1 MKENIS
7 CPIRE
12 AVRLVLILSI
22 LFLPISTVCAQR
34 RVIRIPG
41 PDLAFDAVQFVSGEG
56 GDAASTYGSPVPGAA
71 AVKHKW
77 NTTYSSRFTV
87 SGLASETDATN
98 GNCTL
103 YDNGTFNYHEDEH
116 GMDRNYTGTYVD
128 SGTTGNKIQCI
139 LDSNGLQEYTNM
151 LRRWTRDMAREKG
164 VVSRNISLS
173 FTSVRTSK
181 VIISKTTG
189 IPGKAKVALKGTINA
204 YFDGTYTTRKF
215 VFATQI
221 TFESAPEQY
230 TLSVLKSGTG
240 SGMVTGTGITCG
252 SDCSEAFPGGTSVT
266 LTAAASSGSS
276 FTGWSGCDST
286 SGTTCTVTMTRNTT
300 ATAAFTASPPSCTLS
315 VNKSGAGSG
324 MVTGTGITCGSDCS
338 EAFPGGTSVT
348 LTAAASSGSSFSG
361 WSGCDSASGTT
372 CTVTMTQSR
381 TVTATFAP
389 NYTLT
394 IQKSGIG
401 SGTIIS
407 SPPGINCG
415 GVCSGNYASG
425 TQVTLT
431 ATPGSGLTF
440 TNWTGCDSINGNTC
454 TVTMTRNRTVN
465 ATFIVCTPRDSCH
478 VFAGYNPQTGCVFRD
493 QRTVL
498 DMSPPLQRFSLESPD
513 GRVNLYYDTEC
524 FPWVGNYFQG
534 NEPADNYCGPTAGMN
549 LLDWYGAPSTYDHL
563 GDEMNTNDW
572 ISTPEALK
580 ACLCSCSPCP
590 MCLCPEPSCSAVCT
604 VLSNTFF
611 DVGTPPDDLENTLRR
626 HSRLESSVG
635 YLLFRHRGNPGLET
649 FEYLLAQGNPIV
661 VLIWNGKTLHWA
673 LVTGTYD
680 ANGTVM
686 VRFANNDDLTWDTF
700 VHQWS
705 FESMNWPVP
714 RLLDNFGIENFVW
727 MHYEKTA
734 ILRSGA
740 EYGGGFWMGESLI
753 SADGR
758 FRLILQED
766 SNLCLRKIEND
777 EPIWCAMTNGTG
789 AQVVWMQT
797 NGNLVMRNSAN
808 AVVWSS
814 DSYVGPNG
822 SYYLAIQNDGNLVI
836 YNAANNKAIWETDTC
851 CQ

>member
-1 MKENIS
+1 
-7 CPIRE
+7 
-12 AVRLVLILSI
+12 
-22 LFLPISTVCAQR
+22 
-34 RVIRIPG
+34 
-41 PDLAFDAVQFVSGEG
+41 
-56 GDAASTYGSPVPGAA
+56 
-71 AVKHKW
+71 
-77 NTTYSSRFTV
+77 
-87 SGLASETDATN
+87 
-98 GNCTL
+98 
-103 YDNGTFNYHEDEH
+103 
-116 GMDRNYTGTYVD
+116 
-128 SGTTGNKIQCI
+128 
-139 LDSNGLQEYTNM
+139 
-151 LRRWTRDMAREKG
+151 
-164 VVSRNISLS
+164 
-173 FTSVRTSK
+173 
-181 VIISKTTG
+181 
-189 IPGKAKVALKGTINA
+189 
-204 YFDGTYTTRKF
+204 
-215 VFATQI
+215 
-221 TFESAPEQY
+221 
-230 TLSVLKSGTG
+230 
-240 SGMVTGTGITCG
+240 
-252 SDCSEAFPGGTSVT
+252 
-266 LTAAASSGSS
+266 
-276 FTGWSGCDST
+276 
-286 SGTTCTVTMTRNTT
+286 
-300 ATAAFTASPPSCTLS
+300 
-315 VNKSGAGSG
+315 
-324 MVTGTGITCGSDCS
+324 
-338 EAFPGGTSVT
+338 
-348 LTAAASSGSSFSG
+348 
-361 WSGCDSASGTT
+361 
-372 CTVTMTQSR
+372 
-381 TVTATFAP
+381 
-389 NYTLT
+389 
-394 IQKSGIG
+394 
-401 SGTIIS
+401 
-407 SPPGINCG
+407 
-415 GVCSGNYASG
+415 
-425 TQVTLT
+425 
-431 ATPGSGLTF
+431 
-440 TNWTGCDSINGNTC
+440 
-454 TVTMTRNRTVN
+454 
-465 ATFIVCTPRDSCH
+465 
-478 VFAGYNPQTGCVFRD
+478 
-493 QRTVL
+493 
-498 DMSPPLQRFSLESPD
+498 MSPPLQRFSLESPD

-686 VRFANNDDLTWDTF
+686 VRFANNNDLTWDTF